1 MSNFDSQH
9 TESTLFIDVG
19 NSSIKVGFK
28 REGKWTVHS
37 FENAKKAA
45 FDINNYPYPLKRI
58 ILASVRQDITDTLER
73 EIESHLIHE
82 LRISQVKKE
91 ELDYETP
98 DTLGIDRYL
107 VCLGAKEI
115 TENPVVVVDA
125 GSACT
130 IDYMDEGGVYKGGVI
145 MPGLNS
151 LVSIFKRT
159 APELPAIE
167 VAFPKNFPG
176 KSTEESL
183 QLGQVIF
190 FADGINMMLDRFS
203 NIYGEYDLYLTGGDA
218 QTVSKLIRNS
228 GTIDESLI
236 FDGMASMLSK
246 TGH

>member
-28 REGKWTVHS
+28 KESKWTVHT

-82 LRISQVKKE
+82 LKISQVKKDDLE
-91 ELDYETP
+91 YDTP

-107 VCLGAKEI
+107 VCLGAKKATKE
-115 TENPVVVVDA
+115 PVIVIDS

-130 IDYMDEGGVYKGGVI
+130 IDFMDENGVYKGGII
-145 MPGLNS
+145 MPGLHS
-151 LVSIFKRT
+151 LVNIFKRT

-176 KSTEESL
+176 RSTEESL

-203 NIYGEYDLYLTGGDA
+203 SIYGEYDLFLTGGDA
-218 QTVSKLIRNS
+218 QTVSQLIGNL
-228 GTIDESLI
+228 GIVDQSLI
-236 FDGMASMLSK
+236 FDGMVSMLLETTS
-246 TGH
+246 

>member
-28 REGKWTVHS
+28 KESKWTVHT

-82 LRISQVKKE
+82 LKISQVKKDDLE
-91 ELDYETP
+91 YDTP

-107 VCLGAKEI
+107 VCLGAKKATKE
-115 TENPVVVVDA
+115 PVIVIDS

-130 IDYMDEGGVYKGGVI
+130 IDYMDENGVYKGGII
-145 MPGLNS
+145 MPGLHS
-151 LVSIFKRT
+151 LVNIFKRT

-176 KSTEESL
+176 RSTEESL

-203 NIYGEYDLYLTGGDA
+203 SIYGEYDLFLTGGDA
-218 QTVSKLIRNS
+218 QTVSQLIGNL
-228 GTIDESLI
+228 GIVDQSLI
-236 FDGMASMLSK
+236 FDGMASMLLETTS
-246 TGH
+246 

>member
-28 REGKWTVHS
+28 KEGKWTVHS
-37 FENAKKAA
+37 FENARKAA

-58 ILASVRQDITDTLER
+58 ILASVRQDITDTLEK
-73 EIESHLIHE
+73 EIESHLIYE
-82 LRISQVKKE
+82 LKISQVKKD
-91 ELDYETP
+91 ELEYDTP

-107 VCLGAKEI
+107 VCLGAKKH
-115 TENPVVVVDA
+115 TKKPVVVIDS

-130 IDYMDEGGVYKGGVI
+130 IDYMDENKVYKGGII

-151 LVSIFKRT
+151 LVNIFKRT

-203 NIYGEYDLYLTGGDA
+203 SLYGEYDLFLTGGDA
-218 QTVSKLIRNS
+218 QTVSQLIGNL
-228 GTIDESLI
+228 GTVDQSLI
-236 FDGMASMLSK
+236 FDGMVRMLSG
-246 TGH
+246 TPS